1 LRRSPGEGIRYPLQY
16 SWASLAAH
24 LVKNPPIMQETWVQS
39 LGVLGA
45 GEVCVPLE
53 VGGLL
58 GKEEMCCLEGL
69 GTFLI

>member
-1 LRRSPGEGIRYPLQY
+1 
-16 SWASLAAH
+16 
-24 LVKNPPIMQETWVQS
+24 M
-39 LGVLGA
+39 LGA

-69 GTFLI
+69 GTFLDISEFDLPDRSDEFSSFENVLF